1 MSYQELLCINI
12 KSLRLSK
19 NMTQAKFAET
29 IGLSVEA
36 IRNIEH
42 QKYTPSANT
51 IDIICNRFNLSPVDL
66 LISTVSNNENAIINV
81 INEKL
86 KDCELTELNSI
97 NTMIDV
103 IRQTYRHNKRF

>member
-1 MSYQELLCINI
+1 MSYQELLCNNI
-12 KSLRLSK
+12 KALRLSK
-19 NMTQAKFAET
+19 NMTQAEFAET
-29 IGLSVEA
+29 IGLSEA

-42 QKYTPSANT
+42 HKYTPSANT
-51 IDIICNRFNLSPVDL
+51 IDMICNRFNLSPVDL
-66 LISTVSNNENAIINV
+66 LISTASDNKNGIINV

-103 IRQTYRHNKRF
+103 IRQTYRH

>member
-1 MSYQELLCINI
+1 MSYQELLCNNI
-12 KSLRLSK
+12 KALRLSK

-51 IDIICNRFNLSPVDL
+51 IDMICNKFNLSPVDL
-66 LISTVSNNENAIINV
+66 LIPTVSDDKSSIINAINS
-81 INEKL
+81 KL
-86 KDCELTELNSI
+86 KDCEPTELNSI
-97 NTMIDV
+97 NIMIDV
-103 IRQTYRHNKRF
+103 IRKTYRHQ

>member
-1 MSYQELLCINI
+1 MSYQELLCNNI
-12 KSLRLSK
+12 KALRLSK

-51 IDIICNRFNLSPVDL
+51 IDMICNKFNLSPVDL
-66 LISTVSNNENAIINV
+66 LIPTVSDDKSSIINAINS
-81 INEKL
+81 KL
-86 KDCELTELNSI
+86 KDCELLELNSI
-97 NTMIDV
+97 NTMIDI
-103 IRQTYRHNKRF
+103 IRKTYRHQ

>member
-1 MSYQELLCINI
+1 MSYQELLCNNI
-12 KSLRLSK
+12 KALRLSK

-51 IDIICNRFNLSPVDL
+51 IDMICNKFNLSPVDL
-66 LISTVSNNENAIINV
+66 LIPTVSDDKSSIINAINS
-81 INEKL
+81 KL
-86 KDCELTELNSI
+86 KDCELLELNSI
-97 NTMIDV
+97 NRMIDI
-103 IRQTYRHNKRF
+103 IRKTYRHQ

>member
-1 MSYQELLCINI
+1 
-12 KSLRLSK
+12 
-19 NMTQAKFAET
+19 MTQAKFAET

-42 QKYTPSANT
+42 KKYTPSANT
-51 IDIICNRFNLSPVDL
+51 IDMICNRFNLSPVDL
-66 LISTVSNNENAIINV
+66 LISKISDNQGSIISV

-86 KDCELTELNSI
+86 KDCELTELDSI

-103 IRQTYRHNKRF
+103 IRATYRHNKRFWNSNFQGTKKGLI

>member
-1 MSYQELLCINI
+1 MNYQKLLCNNI

-19 NMTQAKFAET
+19 NMTQAKFAEK

-42 QKYTPSANT
+42 QKYTPSATT
-51 IDIICNRFNLSPVDL
+51 IDAICNKFNLSPVDL
-66 LISTVSNNENAIINV
+66 LVPTMSEEQNSIINA

-86 KDCELTELNSI
+86 KSCELVELNSI
-97 NTMIDV
+97 NAMIDIV
-103 IRQTYRHNKRF
+103 RETYKHSK

>member
-1 MSYQELLCINI
+1 MSYQELLCNNI
-12 KSLRLSK
+12 KALRLSK

-51 IDIICNRFNLSPVDL
+51 IDMICNKFNLSPVDL
-66 LISTVSNNENAIINV
+66 LIPTVSDDKSSIINAINS
-81 INEKL
+81 KL
-86 KDCELTELNSI
+86 KDCELLELNSI
-97 NTMIDV
+97 NTMID
-103 IRQTYRHNKRF
+103 IIHKTYRHQ

>member
-1 MSYQELLCINI
+1 MSYQELLCNNI
-12 KSLRLSK
+12 KALRLSK

-51 IDIICNRFNLSPVDL
+51 IDMICNKFNLSPVDL
-66 LISTVSNNENAIINV
+66 LIPTVSDDKSSIINAINS
-81 INEKL
+81 KL
-86 KDCELTELNSI
+86 KDCELLELNSI
-97 NTMIDV
+97 NTIIDI
-103 IRQTYRHNKRF
+103 IRKTYRHQ

>member
-1 MSYQELLCINI
+1 MNYQELLCNDI

-19 NMTQAKFAET
+19 NMTQAKFAER

-36 IRNIEH
+36 VRNIEH
-42 QKYTPSANT
+42 RKYTPSATT
-51 IDIICNRFNLSPVDL
+51 IDTICNKFNLSPVDL
-66 LISTVSNNENAIINV
+66 LVPSISDDKISIINV

-86 KDCELTELNSI
+86 KSCELVELNSI

-103 IRQTYRHNKRF
+103 IRKTYNASN

>member
-1 MSYQELLCINI
+1 MNYQKLLCNNI

-19 NMTQAKFAET
+19 NMTQAKFAEK

-42 QKYTPSANT
+42 QKYTPSATT
-51 IDIICNRFNLSPVDL
+51 IDAICNKFNLSPVDL
-66 LISTVSNNENAIINV
+66 LVPIMSEEQNSIINV

-86 KDCELTELNSI
+86 KGCELVELNSI
-97 NTMIDV
+97 NAMIDIV
-103 IRQTYRHNKRF
+103 RETYKHSK